1 MISPLKTLTA
11 FHNEVSGRSKI
22 IEDVNKNGVWLNKS
36 FVRLMRLKLIS
47 THMCVVLSVTLKTL
61 ALR

>member
-1 MISPLKTLTA
+1 MIATLKTLTA

-22 IEDVNKNGVWLNKS
+22 IEDVNKRDWPNKS

-47 THMCVVLSVTLKTL
+47 THMCVVLSVTLKTP